1 LAATGI
7 MSPSGSTSF
16 SEKLDPK
23 AWRIIA
29 VVILAPFMTQLD
41 STVVNVSLSS
51 IQRDLHS
58 SISSAQWII
67 SGYLLALVLMLPLNG
82 WFLDRV
88 GAKRLY
94 IFCFSAFTL
103 ASLLCGLSR
112 TMPGL
117 IGARVMQG
125 VAGGLLAPLT
135 QLMMARVAGKQMARV
150 IGYSAVPILLA
161 PLLGPLLAGAI
172 LKYAAWPWLFY
183 INLPVGVLAVVLAIY
198 LVPHDEAMIR
208 KRPFDFAGFVTL
220 SPGLTC
226 LLYGFERASHHKG
239 LSFLILGVILIGT
252 FLLLAR
258 SKKEKALINIQ
269 LFRIRTFSVAAT
281 TQFLSSGIVYAGQFL
296 VPLYLISG
304 AGLSPARAGWVL
316 STMGIGM
323 LCIYPLMGYLTD
335 KFGCRTVAASGVLV
349 NFLGTLPFVWM
360 ACTRLSILL
369 SILGLLL
376 RGMGQGATGIP
387 SLAAAYA
394 SVPKESLSLATTA
407 INIVQRVGA
416 PIMTTAIAIVVALSQ
431 AGRSG
436 AEPQAF
442 FIPFIALIVC
452 QLFVLGSA
460 SRLPKRIHQEVGV
473 NR

>member
-1 LAATGI
+1 VDWAKHHLFLTLDPGVNQCGVGGVVQLQRSAGLGETSPGILLRVPGWSADGGQEMLHGVVVSMKKLAIEITGI
-7 MSPSGSTSF
+7 PVDEYAAEIEDGDGAMGRHKTNSS
-16 SEKLDPK
+16 
-23 AWRIIA
+23 W
-29 VVILAPFMTQLD
+29 
-41 STVVNVSLSS
+41 SLY
-51 IQRDLHS
+51 
-58 SISSAQWII
+58 A
-67 SGYLLALVLMLPLNG
+67 
-82 WFLDRV
+82 
-88 GAKRLY
+88 
-94 IFCFSAFTL
+94 
-103 ASLLCGLSR
+103 
-112 TMPGL
+112 
-117 IGARVMQG
+117 
-125 VAGGLLAPLT
+125 
-135 QLMMARVAGKQMARV
+135 
-150 IGYSAVPILLA
+150 AVPILLA
-161 PLLGPLLAGAI
+161 PLLGPFLAGAI

-335 KFGCRTVAASGVLV
+335 KFGCRTVAASGVLI

-360 ACTRLSILL
+360 ACTRLSIPL

-394 SVPKESLSLATTA
+394 SVPKEGLSLATTA

-460 SRLPKRIHQEVGV
+460 SRLPRRIH
-473 NR
+473 

>member
-1 LAATGI
+1 
-7 MSPSGSTSF
+7 MSPSGATSF
-16 SEKLDPK
+16 SEELDPK

-41 STVVNVSLSS
+41 STVANVSLSS

-82 WFLDRV
+82 WLLDRV
-88 GAKRLY
+88 GAKKLY

-117 IGARVMQG
+117 IGARIMQG

-172 LKYAAWPWLFY
+172 LKYAGWPWLFY

-208 KRPFDFAGFVTL
+208 KLPFDFAGFVTL

-226 LLYGFERASHHKG
+226 LLYGFERASHNKG
-239 LSFLILGVILIGT
+239 VSFLILGVILASWVTSSRHGSRVDRHSLDGGSIR
-252 FLLLAR
+252 LR
-258 SKKEKALINIQ
+258 SKGESQPCDHGHQYCPETWRSHHDHGDRHRCGA
-269 LFRIRTFSVAAT
+269 FTGRT
-281 TQFLSSGIVYAGQFL
+281 LW
-296 VPLYLISG
+296 
-304 AGLSPARAGWVL
+304 R
-316 STMGIGM
+316 
-323 LCIYPLMGYLTD
+323 
-335 KFGCRTVAASGVLV
+335 RTSGVLHPV
-349 NFLGTLPFVWM
+349 YCPHRMSTV
-360 ACTRLSILL
+360 CTWI
-369 SILGLLL
+369 G
-376 RGMGQGATGIP
+376 
-387 SLAAAYA
+387 
-394 SVPKESLSLATTA
+394 LSLTKADS
-407 INIVQRVGA
+407 
-416 PIMTTAIAIVVALSQ
+416 P
-431 AGRSG
+431 RS
-436 AEPQAF
+436 
-442 FIPFIALIVC
+442 
-452 QLFVLGSA
+452 
-460 SRLPKRIHQEVGV
+460 
-473 NR
+473 